1 MKLLPW
7 VPIDSKATPT
17 TVSEKEKMIE
27 QEVGRGHDGCIH
39 EEKKCISMNTL
50 KIREEVIMLG
60 GNLDITD
67 YCN

>member
-39 EEKKCISMNTL
+39 EEKSA
-50 KIREEVIMLG
+50 
-60 GNLDITD
+60 
-67 YCN
+67 